1 MSTNKKLGK
10 SLNKILKELN
20 TLEDSREF
28 VGIYLD
34 RSYFIDLQILLED
47 VKQTIIKDETI

>member
-1 MSTNKKLGK
+1 MEQNKKLIK
-10 SLNKILKELN
+10 SLDKILKELE
-20 TLEDSREF
+20 TLENSREF